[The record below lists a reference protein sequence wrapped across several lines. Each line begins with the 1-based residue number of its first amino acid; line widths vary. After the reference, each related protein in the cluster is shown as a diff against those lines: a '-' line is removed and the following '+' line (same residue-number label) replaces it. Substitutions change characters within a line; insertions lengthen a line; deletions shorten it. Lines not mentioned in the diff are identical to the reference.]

1 MKEGV
6 QASSQ
11 EGYSSTIDL
20 SAEAVI
26 LWEFHGVIYF
36 TLKFDILFFF
46 FNLEKILMLGKIERR
61 RWWQRKRW
69 LDSIINSVDMNLSKL
84 QKIVKDRGA

>member
-46 FNLEKILMLGKIERR
+46 NLEKILMLGKIERR

-69 LDSIINSVDMNLSKL
+69 LESIINSGDMNLSKL
-84 QKIVKDRGA
+84 QKIVEDRGA

>member
-46 FNLEKILMLGKIERR
+46 LIWKKSWCWERL
-61 RWWQRKRW
+61 KGEGGG
-69 LDSIINSVDMNLSKL
+69 
-84 QKIVKDRGA
+84 RGRDG